1 VPPEIDD
8 LIGTAGR
15 AVAWMH
21 YALSIEVGARRAT
34 REFAAGELERMTAIV
49 HLLEDLRHGAAAGPG
64 AVHGRSPDPH
74 RAYAPQV
81 QVSLERAKARRQA

>member
-1 VPPEIDD
+1 MPVEPATVEPVPSTDDLSAIED

-21 YALSIEVGARRAT
+21 HALSIEVGARRAT

-49 HLLEDLRHGAAAGPG
+49 HLLEDLRGGARVPPRLHLSF
-64 AVHGRSPDPH
+64 VPC
-74 RAYAPQV
+74 
-81 QVSLERAKARRQA
+81 RRRLKS